1 MSMKPIAPGQR
12 IVRNIH
18 SAPYRRFADA
28 SIGDENVSYL
38 PIDEARA
45 EGTGLYVY
53 RMGPG
58 AVSIAH
64 EHTSDEFFLVLK
76 GELTDHDGTRYR
88 EGDMVLLRKGTQHS
102 AHTEHGCT
110 LLVFNDT
117 LERTLDK
124 A

>member
-1 MSMKPIAPGQR
+1 MP
-12 IVRNIH
+12 V
-18 SAPYRRFADA
+18 SAMRTFHTCR
-28 SIGDENVSYL
+28 STRHGRK
-38 PIDEARA
+38 ARDC
-45 EGTGLYVY
+45 T
-53 RMGPG
+53 G